1 MREWMARLTAF
12 LAICMI
18 SFVLCLG
25 TSRTACAA
33 EDEEEE
39 GKSKCPEKSQY
50 TLFNPTPAD
59 CMREF
64 DPDRPDVT
72 DSPFTIDAG
81 HIEFETG
88 LFSYDLSRPDHE
100 GVVAEE
106 FDIGAT
112 DIRLGITNYAELG
125 LFVQPL
131 NSVHTKFPS
140 SALDTWHA
148 GPGSLEV
155 HAK

>member
-12 LAICMI
+12 LAISII

-25 TSRTACAA
+25 TIRTAFAA
-33 EDEEEE
+33 EDDEEEE
-39 GKSKCPEKSQY
+39 KSKCSDKSQY

-100 GVVAEE
+100 GVVTEE

-131 NSVHTKFPS
+131 NIVHTKFPS
-140 SALDTWHA
+140 SALDTLHS
-148 GPGSLEV
+148 GPGSL
-155 HAK
+155 